1 MQIHV
6 DQLET
11 SIAVSRVNN
20 EPQIQLD
27 ELTISLDIE
36 LLEKLHYEIL
46 LYREADKNLTE
57 SINWQGD
64 QNV

>member
-46 LYREADKNLTE
+46 LYREADKILT
-57 SINWQGD
+57 
-64 QNV
+64 